1 MKKLLVAAFAV
12 ISLSGCAQKTPG
24 MCATS
29 VNGQCLGR
37 YDQNL
42 NIVAVGGVDMRF
54 TGVKCSSGGKDA
66 QVCSGTAS
74 IKTVSY
80 E

>member
-1 MKKLLVAAFAV
+1 MKKLLIAAFAV
-12 ISLSGCAQKTPG
+12 IALSGCAQKTPG

-54 TGVKCSSGGKDA
+54 TGVKCSNGGSG
-66 QVCSGTAS
+66 VSICSGTTS
-74 IKTVSY
+74 TKTVSY